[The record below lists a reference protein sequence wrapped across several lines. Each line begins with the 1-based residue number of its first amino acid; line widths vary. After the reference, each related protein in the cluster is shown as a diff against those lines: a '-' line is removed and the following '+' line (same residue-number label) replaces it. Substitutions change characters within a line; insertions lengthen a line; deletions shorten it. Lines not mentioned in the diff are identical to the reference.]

1 MSDNGQG
8 TLEQQL
14 EQWKKR
20 TDVVSQAL
28 LKLHDLPLYRQLAA
42 TPSQDPDILRLL
54 SIAQQLYEQFD
65 LLLQV
70 ITQAQQY
77 YQQSQRLWGSGSD
90 LKLAIALLSEASVAL
105 ILGSSTPDS
114 SPRVTPEIAFNG
126 IRCQYQIVVNEL
138 AQREPRQA
146 QQAQAL
152 HQAFVQT
159 GQSWTQLETL
169 YASALAAQ
177 QEAQRKIFF
186 LDEGEG
192 EGEGAGPPSLPEP
205 AELLSLKGVLD
216 QLAQSRDRLE
226 AQALLRRLNQWQGQ
240 CQKLAGAIAPAL
252 TFYNTRLNR
261 RQELRGRLNALLAKA
276 QAKGKIEHPEL
287 SRLAQASQQLLYH
300 HPIALNRAEAVIQQ
314 YEQRLNQAICETWV

>member
-1 MSDNGQG
+1 M
-8 TLEQQL
+8 
-14 EQWKKR
+14 
-20 TDVVSQAL
+20 
-28 LKLHDLPLYRQLAA
+28 
-42 TPSQDPDILRLL
+42 
-54 SIAQQLYEQFD
+54 
-65 LLLQV
+65 

-77 YQQSQRLWGSGSD
+77 YQQSQRLWGGGSD
-90 LKLAIALLSEASVAL
+90 LKLAIALLTEASVAL
-105 ILGSSTPDS
+105 ILESSTPDS

-138 AQREPRQA
+138 AQRETRQA

-177 QEAQRKIFF
+177 QEAQRKIF

-192 EGEGAGPPSLPEP
+192 EGGGLPPLPEP

-226 AQALLRRLNQWQGQ
+226 AQALLGRLNQWQGQ
-240 CQKLAGAIAPAL
+240 CQNLAGAIAPAL

-261 RQELRGRLNALLAKA
+261 RKELRGRLKALLAKA
-276 QAKGKIEHPEL
+276 QAKGKIERPEL
-287 SRLAQASQQLLYH
+287 SRLAHASQQLLYH
-300 HPIALNRAEAVIQQ
+300 HPVALNRAEAVIQQ
-314 YEQRLNQAICETWV
+314 YERRLNQAICETWV